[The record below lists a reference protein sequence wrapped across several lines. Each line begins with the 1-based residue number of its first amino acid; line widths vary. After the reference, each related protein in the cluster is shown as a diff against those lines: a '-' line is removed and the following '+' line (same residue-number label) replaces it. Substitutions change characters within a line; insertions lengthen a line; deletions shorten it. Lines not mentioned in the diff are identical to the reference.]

1 MKQIVLAVGAAAV
14 LAMPAH
20 ADWRYLI
27 LNEPLDQPVRE
38 QPAQPMLP
46 ASRGDHRVDA
56 VLDIVMNGGLRG
68 QAEVI
73 MTANDDILVSGEG
86 ARLAGLGF
94 GPGDAVPELGFFYPV
109 DELRPAVRAQIQG
122 NQLLM
127 QTGVDTALHR
137 TPGISRSESR
147 PALAPIPDRA
157 PGFQTQPLA
166 VAPAPAPAAPTLAL
180 EPELDTAPPPVTRRH
195 QLPWPEV
202 LSTPMPSS
210 GASRTYRQA
219 EVMVSVDGQPRGV
232 LIAALGPDNKPQLA
246 PEDLQALRLPVPAE
260 AVDRGFAVPEDLTQT
275 YSTQYDPAALELRL
289 STRSPD
295 RWYLAE
301 DDRDEATCTEHGPRR
316 SGPGMR
322 RRDC

>member
-38 QPAQPMLP
+38 QRAEPMLP
-46 ASRGDHRVDA
+46 PNRGDHRVDA

-73 MTANDDILVSGEG
+73 VTADNKILVSSEA

-94 GPGDAVPELGFFYPV
+94 GPGDEVPPLGFFYPV
-109 DELRPAVRAQIQG
+109 EQLRPAVRARVDQG
-122 NQLLM
+122 QLLM
-127 QTGVDTALHR
+127 QTGVDPALHR

-147 PALAPIPDRA
+147 PAFAPIPEQA
-157 PGFQTQPLA
+157 PGFQTEPLP
-166 VAPAPAPAAPTLAL
+166 VAPAPAEPALAL
-180 EPELDTAPPPVTRRH
+180 DTRPRTAPPASPRH
-195 QLPWPEV
+195 LPWPEV
-202 LSTPMPSS
+202 LNSPMPSNTE
-210 GASRTYRQA
+210 ARTYRQA
-219 EVMVSVDGQPRGV
+219 EVMLLVDGQPRGV
-232 LIAALGPDNKPQLA
+232 LIAALGPDGHPQLA
-246 PEDLQALRLPVPAE
+246 PEDLQALRLPVPAQ
-260 AVDRGFAVPEDLTQT
+260 AVERGYAVPEDLAQT

-301 DDRDEATCTEHGPRR
+301 DASESAACTERGPRR
-316 SGPGMR
+316 HGSR